1 MRHASFHII
10 MNPWLETRVCGYVDT
25 VGEDVPG
32 KLMEIETNYDHYI
45 VRAATS
51 GRVTASHPNS
61 EVKLPRVSV
70 VLRWGTTRE
79 GDMLHVPFFLKH
91 DMLHSLFSSSRPT
104 RVSFTRVSFRFDFR
118 TARATHVGL
127 HPTPTQ

>member
-91 DMLHSLFSSSRPT
+91 PPPKAVPSENSFKKQVGNVALSTKYARSRSAP
-104 RVSFTRVSFRFDFR
+104 DL
-118 TARATHVGL
+118 AL
-127 HPTPTQ
+127 YM